1 MSSLQVSESTN
12 ELAARANMALI
23 QGDLSKLTE
32 QERLAYY
39 HQVCHSVGLNPNTKP
54 LGYLSF
60 QGKLTLYATRNCTDQ
75 LRAIH
80 GVSLVSHEIK
90 EQNGVLF
97 ATVTMR
103 DRNGRTDTDMGAI
116 PVKNLQ
122 GDALANAWMKVL
134 TKAKRRCTLSLCG
147 LSTLDETE
155 TDTMPGATIVEPAT
169 VQVLEEKK
177 VDSKAEKLVENAK
190 ARDKALAE
198 FTALFNQAQGK
209 GNLPDDWKTFVR
221 NQYGVTTLKDASIV
235 QLGHLI
241 DWVSGYAHDDQSGEE
256 SQD

>member
-155 TDTMPGATIVEPAT
+155 TDTMPGATIVEPAA

-177 VDSKAEKLVENAK
+177 VDPKAEKLVENAK

-241 DWVSGYAHDDQSGEE
+241 DWVSGYAHDDQSEAE

>member
-155 TDTMPGATIVEPAT
+155 TDTMPGATIVEPAA

-177 VDSKAEKLVENAK
+177 VDPKSEKLVENAK

-241 DWVSGYAHDDQSGEE
+241 DWVSGYAHDDQSEAE